1 MKISKNIIA
10 NMRIIEYIK
19 LFNYLKDVEE
29 LEGMDVIRTIYRLR
43 KVSKELLNGVDLILQ
58 GKEPDITINGVS
70 YQELVEQDEMRPI
83 RAILMLDWIRREPE
97 AAFSYMAEDS
107 RKAPIQPL
115 NDEEKDELQ
124 KAIERLKGQVSEVP
138 KSVDDFEDSKD
149 DIVYKAS
156 GEEPVENTSV
166 IEEEKVQDHQ

>member
-58 GKEPDITINGVS
+58 GKEPDITNKTGMHVDLYKETKINTKK
-70 YQELVEQDEMRPI
+70 ELPTPELLKK
-83 RAILMLDWIRREPE
+83 ILGKDFNLCPQCRKGHMLIPN
-97 AAFSYMAEDS
+97 SS
-107 RKAPIQPL
+107 
-115 NDEEKDELQ
+115 
-124 KAIERLKGQVSEVP
+124 
-138 KSVDDFEDSKD
+138 
-149 DIVYKAS
+149 
-156 GEEPVENTSV
+156 
-166 IEEEKVQDHQ
+166 

>member
-1 MKISKNIIA
+1 MK
-10 NMRIIEYIK
+10 IIEYIK

-29 LEGMDVIRTIYRLR
+29 LEGMDIIRTIYRLR

-58 GKEPDITINGVS
+58 GREPDITINGVS

-97 AAFSYMAEDS
+97 AAFAYMAEDS

-115 NDEEKDELQ
+115 NDEEKDELE
-124 KAIERLKGQVSEVP
+124 KAIERLKDQVSEVP

-149 DIVYKAS
+149 DIVYKSS
-156 GEEPVENTSV
+156 GKETVDNTGVAEP
-166 IEEEKVQDHQ
+166 EKKHQD